1 MVVIFSG
8 LLSLFWN
15 RVLIL
20 FQGIICVKNFLL
32 NFCDFNEFVRC
43 GTSRLWQ
50 DHAISKIELQT
61 AVFHLLHE

>member
-15 RVLIL
+15 SILIL
-20 FQGIICVKNFLL
+20 LEGIIRVKKFLL
-32 NFCDFNEFVRC
+32 NFCDFNESVRC

-61 AVFHLLHE
+61 AVFQLLHE